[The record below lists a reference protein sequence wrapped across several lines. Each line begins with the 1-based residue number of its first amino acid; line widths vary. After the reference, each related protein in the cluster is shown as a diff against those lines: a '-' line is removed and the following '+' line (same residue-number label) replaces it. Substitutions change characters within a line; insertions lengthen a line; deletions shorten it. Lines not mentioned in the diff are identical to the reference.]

1 MKLLVDT
8 NVLLWLAND
17 PSRIANATLK
27 TMQDGANELLVSVI
41 SAWEIAVK
49 QSIGKLKLPG
59 PAEEWLPEMLERSGL
74 RAVEPGLAA
83 ALRVRTLPWHHR
95 DPFDRLLIAHAME
108 DGYTI
113 VTRDRAF
120 GAYDVPVLA
129 A

>member
-8 NVLLWLAND
+8 NVLLWLADD
-17 PSRIANATLK
+17 PSRIASATLK

>member
-8 NVLLWLAND
+8 HVLLWIAHD
-17 PSRIANATLK
+17 PDRIAGGTRK
-27 TMQDGANELLVSVI
+27 TMQDATNELLVSVI

-49 QSIGKLKLPG
+49 HSLGKLDLPG
-59 PAEEWLPEMLERSGL
+59 PAEEWLPELLARSGL
-74 RAVEPGLAA
+74 QAVTPGLAA

-113 VTRDRAF
+113 VSRDRTF
-120 GAYDVPVLA
+120 GSYDVPLLLA
-129 A
+129 

>member
-27 TMQDGANELLVSVI
+27 TMQDGANELVVSVI

-49 QSIGKLKLPG
+49 QSIGKLELPR

-95 DPFDRLLIAHAME
+95 DPFDRFLIAHAME

-113 VTRDRAF
+113 VTGDRAF
-120 GAYDVPVLA
+120 GAYDVPVLSA
-129 A
+129 

>member
-1 MKLLVDT
+1 
-8 NVLLWLAND
+8 
-17 PSRIANATLK
+17 
-27 TMQDGANELLVSVI
+27 MQDGVNELLVSVI

-49 QSIGKLKLPG
+49 QSIGKLELPG

-74 RAVEPGLAA
+74 QAMEPSLAA

-113 VTRDRAF
+113 VTSDRAF
-120 GAYDVPVLA
+120 TAYDVPLLPA
-129 A
+129 